1 MAEDRPAPRY
11 DLEDRTYRFAK
22 RVRDFVKG
30 LPRTICNIEDVK
42 QLARSSNSVGS
53 NYIEAN
59 EALSKKDF
67 RMRIKISRKE
77 SKESAYHL
85 RLLDTRGNIDLDKE
99 RDGLV
104 KEAYELVRI
113 FNAIL
118 RNSEGS

>member
-1 MAEDRPAPRY
+1 MAEARPKPQY

-22 RVRDFVKG
+22 RTRDFVRR

-42 QLARSSNSVGS
+42 QLARSSNSVGA

-67 RMRIKISRKE
+67 KLRIKICRKE

-85 RLLDTRGNIDLDKE
+85 RLLDTRGNVELDAQ
-99 RDGLV
+99 RDVLV
-104 KEAYELVRI
+104 QEATEFVKI

-118 RNSEGS
+118 KNSED

>member
-1 MAEDRPAPRY
+1 MAEDRPKPHY

-22 RVRDFVKG
+22 RVRGFVRR

-67 RMRIKISRKE
+67 RVRIKICRKE

-85 RLLDTRGNIDLDKE
+85 RLLDTRGDEELE
-99 RDGLV
+99 RERNALIQEAMEFV
-104 KEAYELVRI
+104 KI

-118 RNSEGS
+118 RKSEE